1 MALGS
6 PGIFGIKIPGLT
18 KRIKEVS
25 ADNKTGAN
33 IFNIYLMIKLVN
45 YNKNIYPHI
54 LIENPPLRK
63 SPKPLPA
70 VGFIRNG
77 SLFGSS

>member
-33 IFNIYLMIKLVN
+33 IFNIYLMIKLAN
-45 YNKNIYPHI
+45 YN
-54 LIENPPLRK
+54 
-63 SPKPLPA
+63 
-70 VGFIRNG
+70 
-77 SLFGSS
+77 

>member
-1 MALGS
+1 MIIKKIIFKIIKLNKLNKNHNQAVGS

-45 YNKNIYPHI
+45 YN
-54 LIENPPLRK
+54 
-63 SPKPLPA
+63 
-70 VGFIRNG
+70 
-77 SLFGSS
+77 